1 MAARRLIIVLL
12 VLMAISTVAAALAPP
27 IEERRAETSTE
38 STAEP
43 AGGEGNTENSAAA
56 GVLLEQRIDAGGP
69 PQMIG
74 AVVGDRLALTVTSP
88 TPTNVQ
94 IPALG
99 LTDFAD
105 RGAPA
110 EFAIALREQA
120 RYRVLLD
127 DGTTVAT
134 IQVAEAEVPPKG

>member
-12 VLMAISTVAAALAPP
+12 ALMAISTVAAALAPP

-38 STAEP
+38 STAGQAP
-43 AGGEGNTENSAAA
+43 AETGEAAA

-69 PQMIG
+69 PERIG
-74 AVVGDRLALTVTSP
+74 AVAGDRLALTVTSP

-99 LTDFAD
+99 LTGFAD

-110 EFAIALREQA
+110 QFTTALREKA
-120 RYRVLLD
+120 RYRVEVD
-127 DGTTVAT
+127 DGTLIAT
-134 IQVAEAEVPPKG
+134 IEVSPAGAAAPGD

>member
-43 AGGEGNTENSAAA
+43 AAGEDGEAA

-74 AVVGDRLALTVTSP
+74 AVVGDRLELTVTSP